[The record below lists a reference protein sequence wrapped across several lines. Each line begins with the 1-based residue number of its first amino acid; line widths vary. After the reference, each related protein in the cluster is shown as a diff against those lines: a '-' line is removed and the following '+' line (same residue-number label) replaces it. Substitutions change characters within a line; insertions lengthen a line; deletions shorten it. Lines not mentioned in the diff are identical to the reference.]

1 VALRRAAAGV
11 RDCARAPLVGGAAV
25 FCYRGTATCNPALE
39 RGRLEREL
47 RTLGVDRVI
56 VGHTPT
62 SDGRV
67 QTRFD
72 GAVVRADTGM
82 LASYFRG
89 RASAV
94 VIRGDAL
101 RALYADTGEEVAPER
116 QPRTVGGGDAGLD
129 DDDALADLLA
139 TAPVTTRT
147 RRADGTELLRLERGG
162 VAVDAIF
169 RPAGVPRRGPASLP
183 EVAAYR
189 LDRMLE
195 LDLVP
200 VTVRRELDG
209 RAGSVQLYVDSLPD
223 DRRRLSEQA
232 SDAFCPLN
240 EQFNLMYAF
249 DMLAHNEGRTP
260 AGMRYEPGSWQLL
273 LTDNHGLFGTGAE
286 PAAYLRDVRI
296 DIPERLVMLL
306 GRLDRAQLAE
316 RLGDVLDD
324 RQRGAIL
331 TRRDRML
338 EKK

>member
-1 VALRRAAAGV
+1 
-11 RDCARAPLVGGAAV
+11 VGGDAV
-25 FCYRGTATCNPALE
+25 FWYRGTATCTPALE

-62 SDGRV
+62 PDGRV

-94 VIRGDAL
+94 VIRGDTL
-101 RALYADTGEEVAPER
+101 RALYADTGEEIVPER
-116 QPRTVGGGDAGLD
+116 QPRTVGGADAGL

-139 TAPVTTRT
+139 TAPVATRM

-232 SDAFCPLN
+232 SDAFCPLS

-249 DMLAHNEGRTP
+249 DMLTHNEGRTP
-260 AGMRYEPGSWQLL
+260 AGMRYEPGSWQLV
-273 LTDNHGLFGTGAE
+273 LTDNRALFGTSAE
-286 PAAYLRDVRI
+286 PASYLRDVRI
-296 DIPERLVMLL
+296 EIPERLVTLL
-306 GRLDRAQLAE
+306 GRLDRAGLADQ
-316 RLGDVLDD
+316 LGDVLDD
-324 RQRGAIL
+324 RQRAAIL